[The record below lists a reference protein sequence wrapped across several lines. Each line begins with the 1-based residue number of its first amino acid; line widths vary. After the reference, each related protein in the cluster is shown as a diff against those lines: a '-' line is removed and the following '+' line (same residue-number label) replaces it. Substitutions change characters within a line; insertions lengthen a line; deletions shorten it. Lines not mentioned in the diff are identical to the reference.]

1 MRSPRRWRPETL
13 AVTAGRDH
21 SPGAPLNIPPTFAS
35 TYRDGGPV
43 GYGRWGNPSWTA
55 FEEALGVLEGGH
67 AVAFASGQAA
77 IAALIEPLRV
87 GAMVTVPADAYLGT
101 RGLLRDLE
109 NRGRVRLQ
117 PVEVTDTSAVLATLA
132 STELLWLESPTNPML
147 GVIEFRPILAAASK
161 AGVTTVVDNTFAT
174 PLLQQPLAWGA
185 DAVLHSATKYIGGH
199 SDLLLGAVITADE
212 DRRAS
217 LLTHRT
223 LHGAIPGVMET
234 YLALRGLRTL
244 PLRFAQQQRTAQELA
259 ERLTGHP
266 AVTSVRYPGL
276 SSDPNHDR
284 ARAQMSG
291 FGAII
296 SFEVADAEI
305 ADRLTGALELIVG
318 GTSLGGVETTIDR
331 RRRWPGEEAVPAGL
345 LRLSVGLEHPEDLWE
360 DLQHALDTAARP

>member
-1 MRSPRRWRPETL
+1 MR
-13 AVTAGRDH
+13 
-21 SPGAPLNIPPTFAS
+21 
-35 TYRDGGPV
+35 
-43 GYGRWGNPSWTA
+43 
-55 FEEALGVLEGGH
+55 
-67 AVAFASGQAA
+67 
-77 IAALIEPLRV
+77 LR
-87 GAMVTVPADAYLGT
+87 
-101 RGLLRDLE
+101 
-109 NRGRVRLQ
+109 
-117 PVEVTDTSAVLATLA
+117 PVEVTDTGAVLAALA

-147 GVIEFRPILAAASK
+147 GVVELRPILAAPSR

-174 PLLQQPLAWGA
+174 PMSQQPLAWGA
-185 DAVLHSATKYIGGH
+185 DAVVHSASKYIGGH
-199 SDLLLGAVITADE
+199 SDLLLGAVITAEE

-217 LLTHRT
+217 LLAHRT
-223 LHGAIPGVMET
+223 LQGAIPGVMES

-259 ERLTGHP
+259 ERLPGHP

-276 SSDPNHDR
+276 GSDPNHDR

-296 SFEVADAEI
+296 SFVVADAET

-345 LRLSVGLEHPEDLWE
+345 LRPSVGLEHPEDLWE
-360 DLQHALDTAARP
+360 DLQHALSSSINI

>member
-1 MRSPRRWRPETL
+1 M
-13 AVTAGRDH
+13 
-21 SPGAPLNIPPTFAS
+21 
-35 TYRDGGPV
+35 
-43 GYGRWGNPSWTA
+43 
-55 FEEALGVLEGGH
+55 
-67 AVAFASGQAA
+67 AFASGQAA

>member
-1 MRSPRRWRPETL
+1 
-13 AVTAGRDH
+13 
-21 SPGAPLNIPPTFAS
+21 
-35 TYRDGGPV
+35 
-43 GYGRWGNPSWTA
+43 
-55 FEEALGVLEGGH
+55 
-67 AVAFASGQAA
+67 
-77 IAALIEPLRV
+77 
-87 GAMVTVPADAYLGT
+87 
-101 RGLLRDLE
+101 
-109 NRGRVRLQ
+109 
-117 PVEVTDTSAVLATLA
+117 
-132 STELLWLESPTNPML
+132 
-147 GVIEFRPILAAASK
+147 
-161 AGVTTVVDNTFAT
+161 
-174 PLLQQPLAWGA
+174 LQQPLAWGA
-185 DAVLHSATKYIGGH
+185 DAVIHSATKYIGGH
-199 SDLLLGAVITADE
+199 SDLLLGAVITAEE

-259 ERLTGHP
+259 ERLTSHP
-266 AVTSVRYPGL
+266 AVTHVRYPGL

-305 ADRLTGALELIVG
+305 AGRLTSALGLIVG

-331 RRRWPGEEAVPAGL
+331 RQRWPGEEAVPAGL

-360 DLQHALDTAARP
+360 DLQHALDTAARDDALASTQSS